1 MVLIPLLLIIVG
13 LVIVVVS
20 ADEAIKRLLNL
31 AQLFRLPEFVISV
44 IIAGIIA
51 VLPELSIGVVAAFEG
66 NSALGFGVILGANVA
81 DLTLAIGVV
90 ALFSGRLYLNPDT
103 VKHIKRA
110 FLAVL
115 LPVLLFVD
123 GDISQVD
130 GIILLFAFGVY
141 LYTLLK
147 NGSDDQEYMQKRG
160 RISLIIQGIIFTV
173 SVTFLFIGGS
183 LVSENAQQLSLL
195 LGLPLFLI
203 GVIVAIGTCL
213 PEMTFAV
220 RASKK
225 EHGELGLGNILGNV
239 LADSML
245 TIGVIALIQP
255 IRPDQPIAPLFT
267 GIFMVISAV
276 IVYIITKDGV
286 LDRKDGALLTA
297 VYSVF
302 LVTQY
307 MFEGFG
313 I

>member
-173 SVTFLFIGGS
+173 SVTFLFIGG
-183 LVSENAQQLSLL
+183 NLS
-195 LGLPLFLI
+195 F
-203 GVIVAIGTCL
+203 
-213 PEMTFAV
+213 
-220 RASKK
+220 
-225 EHGELGLGNILGNV
+225 
-239 LADSML
+239 
-245 TIGVIALIQP
+245 
-255 IRPDQPIAPLFT
+255 
-267 GIFMVISAV
+267 
-276 IVYIITKDGV
+276 
-286 LDRKDGALLTA
+286 
-297 VYSVF
+297 
-302 LVTQY
+302 
-307 MFEGFG
+307 
-313 I
+313 